1 MYTKIKKCRICG
13 NEDLVLV
20 LNLGVQT
27 LTGVF
32 PRFKD
37 DEITKGPLNLLKCSG
52 KGDTCGLL
60 QLEHTYDLSELYGEN
75 YGYRS
80 GLNQNMVTHLA
91 NKVKKIESLISL
103 SSGDLIIDI
112 GSNDATTLRSYSLS
126 ELTLVGVDPTGVKFK
141 KYYPPNIKLI
151 PDFFDSD
158 LIKSAYPTKK
168 AKVVTS
174 FSMFYDLEDPIKF
187 MKDIF
192 DILDSDGIW
201 IFEQSYMPFMLEKN
215 SFDTI
220 CHEHLEFYSIKQIQW
235 MCNKV
240 GFKIIDIEFNDVNG
254 GSFSVTV
261 SKESSGFLPNNSVLA
276 SIENEKHMKLDDIE
290 TYIDFS
296 NRISKLKLDFINF
309 VNTVKLNNQSI
320 AAIGASTKG
329 NVLLQYYNLDVN
341 AISCVG
347 EVNSF
352 KFDCFTPGSLI
363 PIISEDE
370 VLSSRPD
377 YLLILPWHFRSF
389 FLQNEKFK
397 GFKLIFPLP
406 YLEIVENN

>member
-1 MYTKIKKCRICG
+1 
-13 NEDLVLV
+13 
-20 LNLGVQT
+20 
-27 LTGVF
+27 
-32 PRFKD
+32 
-37 DEITKGPLNLLKCSG
+37 
-52 KGDTCGLL
+52 
-60 QLEHTYDLSELYGEN
+60 
-75 YGYRS
+75 
-80 GLNQNMVTHLA
+80 
-91 NKVKKIESLISL
+91 
-103 SSGDLIIDI
+103 
-112 GSNDATTLRSYSLS
+112 
-126 ELTLVGVDPTGVKFK
+126 
-141 KYYPPNIKLI
+141 
-151 PDFFDSD
+151 
-158 LIKSAYPTKK
+158 
-168 AKVVTS
+168 
-174 FSMFYDLEDPIKF
+174 
-187 MKDIF
+187 
-192 DILDSDGIW
+192 
-201 IFEQSYMPFMLEKN
+201 MLEKN